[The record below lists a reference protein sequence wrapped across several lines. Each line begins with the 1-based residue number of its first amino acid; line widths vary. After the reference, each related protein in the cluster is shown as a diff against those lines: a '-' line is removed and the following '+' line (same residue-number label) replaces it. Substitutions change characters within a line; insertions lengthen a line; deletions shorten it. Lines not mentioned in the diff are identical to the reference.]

1 MLENVFPPGLTAMP
15 EKARRGSSSRQES
28 ILLRGV
34 VLRARIGAS
43 KEERASPQELLL
55 NLDIDIGDRK
65 AHLTDRLEDTIDY
78 AEIVSRI
85 RSEVSKTNFVLLE
98 SLGECLCRIILADFG
113 ARSISLEI
121 FKIAIISGVQA
132 AGVRTMHIADNSR
145 RPSRRRTSFEEP
157 CVASFTAP

>member
-1 MLENVFPPGLTAMP
+1 MLDNVLLPGLAAP
-15 EKARRGSSSRQES
+15 EKARHGNTSRQES

-34 VLRARIGAS
+34 VLRACIGAS

-78 AEIVSRI
+78 AEVVSKI
-85 RSEVSKTNFVLLE
+85 RSEIDNTNFALLE
-98 SLGECLCRIILADFG
+98 SLGEFLCRIILAEFG
-113 ARSISLEI
+113 ARAISLEI

-132 AGVRTMHIADNSR
+132 AGVRTMHFGDDYR

-157 CVASFTAP
+157 CVTSFTAA